1 MTEEEFK
8 SVKAGDKLVLTASAD
23 YAPYPGGG
31 KHIGYVAT
39 TYGKLT
45 LEAIDNL
52 ELVKVDR
59 RLPDYRNVFKVGER
73 VKVVGFKGLVFGGGV
88 DLTLFKDMI
97 GIVSARNIAP
107 NDHDRD
113 MLKDG
118 IFTSEVYVDF
128 DDQKDLLVSP
138 CCLVKAGVRYAV
150 SSDADEYIVV
160 DRDDS
165 SYKALCS
172 FSRSI
177 PNAYGLACAACNK
190 MNDDGIREFE
200 EAYGKER
207 NRMNTIYD
215 YTENEKG
222 SIHRM

>member
-59 RLPDYRNVFKVGER
+59 RLPDYQHVFKVGER

-97 GIVSARNIAP
+97 GVVSERNTDP
-107 NDHDRD
+107 NDKDKY
-113 MLKDG
+113 MLSEG

-128 DDQKDLLVSP
+128 DDHKELLVAP
-138 CCLVKAGVRYAV
+138 CCLVKAGARYAV

-177 PNAYGLACAACNK
+177 PNAYGLASDVCYK
-190 MNDDGIREFE
+190 MNEAGIREFE
-200 EAYGKER
+200 EEYER
-207 NRMNTIYD
+207 RKKDVQPHNC
-215 YTENEKG
+215 
-222 SIHRM
+222 

>member
-59 RLPDYRNVFKVGER
+59 RLPDYQHVFKVGER

-97 GIVSARNIAP
+97 GVVSERNTVL
-107 NDHDRD
+107 NDKDKY
-113 MLKDG
+113 MLAEG

-128 DDQKDLLVSP
+128 DDHKELLVAP
-138 CCLVKAGVRYAV
+138 CCLVEAGARYAV

-160 DRDDS
+160 DRDDK

-177 PNAYGLACAACNK
+177 PNAYGLASDVCHK
-190 MNDDGIREFE
+190 MNEAGIREFE
-200 EAYGKER
+200 EEYKKR
-207 NRMNTIYD
+207 
-215 YTENEKG
+215 TEDVQPHNC
-222 SIHRM
+222 